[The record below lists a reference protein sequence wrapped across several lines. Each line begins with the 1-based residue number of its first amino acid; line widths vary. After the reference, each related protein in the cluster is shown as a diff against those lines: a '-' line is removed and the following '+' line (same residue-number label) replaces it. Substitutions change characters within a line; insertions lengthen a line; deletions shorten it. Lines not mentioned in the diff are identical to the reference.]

1 MKKCTICGEKVNR
14 LDYGT
19 LKIKAN
25 TKIEILGE
33 YVKNKQ
39 TMLDLTL
46 CNGCRVQITNDI
58 MERIM
63 GAKKKEAGCNGDCA
77 NCDGARI

>member
-1 MKKCTICGEKVNR
+1 MKKCTVCGAKINR

-19 LKIKAN
+19 LHVKSV

-39 TMLDLTL
+39 TTLNLTL
-46 CNGCRVQITNDI
+46 CNACRAQITNDI
-58 MERIM
+58 MERVM
-63 GAKKKEAGCNGDCA
+63 GAKKELGCDHDCA